1 VIRISEGAWALV
13 TGASSGIGEAIA
25 RKLAARGVPLLL
37 VARSAA
43 RLEALGAELRS
54 VSGAAAVAI
63 PLDLALPG
71 AAVALFAAS
80 EGEGRRVDLLV
91 NAAGFGWNGPQT
103 GFPDERF
110 LELLRLNV
118 ETTAGLTHRFL
129 RAMAG
134 RGTGAI
140 LNVASTT
147 AFLPM
152 PYFAAY
158 AASKAFIL
166 SFTHALHEEAKRDGV
181 TVTALCPGY
190 TRTRFCATAGMKEA
204 EATPFFEMTPEAV
217 ADAGLRALE
226 RKKPFAV
233 ADWHDRLWIAAGRL
247 APRTWPPRIA
257 AAIFSKTRL

>member
-1 VIRISEGAWALV
+1 MTGVGEGAWGLV

-37 VARSAA
+37 VARSAE
-43 RLEALGAELRS
+43 RLETLAREVRAA
-54 VSGAAAVAI
+54 SGVAATAI
-63 PLDLALPG
+63 PLDLARPG
-71 AAVALFAAS
+71 AAAALFAAT

-103 GFPDERF
+103 GFPDGRF

-118 ETTAGLTHRFL
+118 EATAGLTHLFL

-140 LNVASTT
+140 LNVASTS

-158 AASKAFIL
+158 AASKAFVL
-166 SFTHALHEEAKRDGV
+166 SFTQALHEEAKRDGV

-217 ADAGLRALE
+217 ADAGLRALG
-226 RKKPFAV
+226 RKKAFAV
-233 ADWHDRLWIAAGRL
+233 ADWHDRLWIAAGRF
-247 APRTWPPRIA
+247 APRGWPPRIA

>member
-1 VIRISEGAWALV
+1 MTGPGEGAFALV

-25 RKLAARGVPLLL
+25 RRLAARGAPLLL
-37 VARSAA
+37 VARSAD
-43 RLEALGAELRS
+43 RLEALAGELRAL
-54 VSGAAAVAI
+54 SGAAAETL
-63 PLDLALPG
+63 PLDLARPG
-71 AAVALFAAS
+71 AAGELFEAT

-103 GFPDERF
+103 GFPDQRF

-118 ETTAGLTHRFL
+118 GATAELTHRFL

-134 RGTGAI
+134 RGGGAI
-140 LNVASTT
+140 LNVASTS

-152 PYFAAY
+152 PFFAAY
-158 AASKAFIL
+158 AASKAFVL
-166 SFTHALHEEAKRDGV
+166 SFTQALHEEAKREGV

-190 TRTRFCATAGMKEA
+190 TRTRFCATAGMVEA
-204 EATPFFEMTPEAV
+204 EGTPFFEMTPEAV
-217 ADAGLRALE
+217 ADAGLRALD

-233 ADWHDRLWIAAGRL
+233 TDWHDRLWIAAGRL
-247 APRTWPPRIA
+247 VPRAWPPRIA